1 MIGHLYCTVLDC
13 PDPKALARFYAEL
26 LGMAITK
33 GDDDWVEI
41 SDGTTRVCFQRA
53 PDHQPPRWP
62 DPAFPQQLHLD
73 VHVADVVV
81 AEQQVLAIDGRR
93 CPDRARA
100 FACTPTQPGIPSAW
114 CSAWSRPTP
123 TSAIG
128 GSVRECADS
137 H

>member
-33 GDDDWVEI
+33 DDDDWVEI
-41 SDGTTRVCFQRA
+41 SDGTTRLCFQLA

-73 VHVADVVV
+73 VQVADVDV

-93 CPDRARA
+93 LPGQGGGFRAY
-100 FACTPTQPGIPSAW
+100 
-114 CSAWSRPTP
+114 
-123 TSAIG
+123 
-128 GSVRECADS
+128 ADPAGHPFCLVFGLES
-137 H
+137 THVH

>member
-93 CPDRARA
+93 LAGQGEGFR
-100 FACTPTQPGIPSAW
+100 
-114 CSAWSRPTP
+114 
-123 TSAIG
+123 
-128 GSVRECADS
+128 VYADPAGHPFCLVFGLES
-137 H
+137 THAH